1 MGRLVLGMVIDEKC
15 VTRRYLIT
23 SLSSTSKEQERPKS
37 EILTALLGQWRRAR
51 CDETRRCWLIMV
63 DPRLNPA
70 TTTST
75 NYKWVYWGNVC
86 TYILYIHHTSWYNQC
101 IPVSKATKSNAGLAL
116 IIWTLA
122 LPCWTLL
129 GAFWIE
135 NTSPASDVPKYV
147 RWMRPEHP
155 TLSNVQ
161 QVPSVNM
168 ASHNAPM
175 TPNDLMIF
183 LCSATWKSTDN

>member
-1 MGRLVLGMVIDEKC
+1 MCYATLPNHLPVKHLERTGEAEIRNPHSTPWTVKAGPLRWNTTHRMKNDAMVVD
-15 VTRRYLIT
+15 VGW
-23 SLSSTSKEQERPKS
+23 S
-37 EILTALLGQWRRAR
+37 
-51 CDETRRCWLIMV
+51 WLIQLGWTLLRQHLLIKNGSIGEMYV
-63 DPRLNPA
+63 H
-70 TTTST
+70 
-75 NYKWVYWGNVC
+75 
-86 TYILYIHHTSWYNQC
+86 IHHTSWYNQC